1 MLSGKAKLDSIRSPN
16 IQSLNWICL
25 TTWYAMGI
33 KWDERRT
40 QKSSAYCEIL
50 YVQMMKMWCVSCKK
64 NTANKNWSIRWTKQN
79 RLMLLSNCA
88 VCGSLKI
95 KTFIT

>member
-50 YVQMMKMWCVSCKK
+50 YVQMMKCDVSAVRK
-64 NTANKNWSIRWTKQN
+64 ILLTKIEVSDE
-79 RLMLLSNCA
+79 LS
-88 VCGSLKI
+88 KI
-95 KTFIT
+95 D